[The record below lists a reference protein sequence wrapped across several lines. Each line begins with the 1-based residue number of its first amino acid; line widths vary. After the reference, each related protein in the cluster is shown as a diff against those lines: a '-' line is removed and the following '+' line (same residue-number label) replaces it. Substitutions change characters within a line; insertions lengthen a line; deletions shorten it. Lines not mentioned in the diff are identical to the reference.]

1 MTEPVE
7 SSASGARRLAR
18 AEIEAA
24 YRKHGHSVLRRA
36 SQLLGSEQ
44 EGREILQEIF
54 AALIERPEQYEGK
67 SSLLTWLYSA
77 TTHRCLN
84 RLRDAAT
91 RSRLAER
98 ERELLTSGSA
108 PVAPDRGLELRRL
121 LKGLP
126 EELTAVAVYHHLDR
140 LTYDETAAALGCSRR
155 KVAYLVERLRDHVSN
170 QGMAHG

>member
-1 MTEPVE
+1 VTDR
-7 SSASGARRLAR
+7 SAAPGSGARRLAR

-36 SQLLGSEQ
+36 WQLLGSEH
-44 EGREILQEIF
+44 EAREILQEIF
-54 AALIERPEQYEGK
+54 ASLIERPEQYEGR

-84 RLRDAAT
+84 RMRDAQA
-91 RSRLAER
+91 RSRLIAR
-98 ERELLTSGSA
+98 EPELLTASSA

-121 LKGLP
+121 LRGLP
-126 EELTAVAVYHHLDR
+126 EELAAVAVYHHLDR

-155 KVAYLVERLRDHVSN
+155 KVAYLVERLRDHVAQ
-170 QGMAHG
+170 QGMPHG